1 MSGVDGRGPEPLT
14 VQRERYVRL
23 IADGVSNS
31 AACRLVGVNRKTGT
45 RWRYGRSIPAGEGRV
60 LFYPPVTAVDRPALS
75 LRYLSEVER
84 TTIGDLHRVGASV
97 RAIAAE
103 IGRSPATVSR
113 ELRRNADTLGR
124 YRPATAHR
132 MAVARRSRPRPRRLL
147 LDDELRT
154 VVQQQLTARLS
165 PEQVAQHLREQYPD
179 EPQRQLVTES
189 VYQAIYDPTCGLAR
203 ERAVLRTG
211 RRRRKRQRRLDARR
225 HGQLARDVMTMI
237 AQRPASVE
245 DRVEPGHWEG
255 DLIMGAGN
263 RSAIGTLV
271 ERTTRRLVL
280 VHLGHDKSAGAL
292 RTALI
297 DVFATMPAA
306 MRKTLTWDQG
316 TEMAMHLDL
325 ARATNID
332 VFFCEPSK
340 PWQRG
345 SNENMNGLIREY
357 YPKGTDLRV
366 HSRADLDAVALALNN
381 RPCKTLGWAT
391 PTKLFEAQVAMSH
404 R

>member
-1 MSGVDGRGPEPLT
+1 M
-14 VQRERYVRL
+14 
-23 IADGVSNS
+23 SNS
-31 AACRLVGVNRKTGT
+31 EACRLIGVNRKTGT
-45 RWRYGRSIPAGEGRV
+45 RWRYNRSVPAGNGRV
-60 LFYPPVTAVDRPALS
+60 LFYPPLKAVDRPALS
-75 LRYLSEVER
+75 PRYLSEAER
-84 TTIGDLHRVGASV
+84 TTIGDLHRVGTSV

-103 IGRSPATVSR
+103 IGRSPGTVSR

-132 MAVARRSRPRPRRLL
+132 LAVARRLRPRPRRLL

-154 VVQQQLTARLS
+154 VVQKQLTARRS
-165 PEQVAQHLREQYPD
+165 PEQVAQHLLENYPD
-179 EPQRQLVTES
+179 EPRRQRTTES
-189 VYQAIYDPTCGLAR
+189 IYQAVYDPTCGLAR
-203 ERAVLRTG
+203 ERPVLRNG
-211 RRRRKRQRRLDARR
+211 RRRRKRQRRPDARR

-237 AQRPASVE
+237 DQRPASVD

-263 RSAIGTLV
+263 RSAVGTLV

-280 VHLGHDKSAGAL
+280 VHLGQDKSAAAL

-297 DVFATMPAA
+297 DVFADMPAA

-325 ARATNID
+325 ARATGVD
-332 VFFCEPSK
+332 VIFCERSK
-340 PWQRG
+340 PWQRA

-366 HSRADLDAVALALNN
+366 HNRADLEAVACAIND
-381 RPCKTLGWAT
+381 RPRKTLGWAT
-391 PTKLFEAQVAMSH
+391 SSALFLAHVLPVGQAPAVH
-404 R
+404 